1 MQSIRDD
8 EPSSAPTTSSVAAKD
23 QMEEEDTFV
32 PEHLNDP
39 IPDPETSFRSNTN
52 VPNTTPAPAT
62 PSTGGLTEEQRKLIE
77 AKRQEVR
84 NSTK

>member
-8 EPSSAPTTSSVAAKD
+8 EPLAPTTSGVPAKD

-32 PEHLNDP
+32 PEHFNDP
-39 IPDPETSFRSNTN
+39 IPDPESSFRSNTN
-52 VPNTTPAPAT
+52 VPSTTPAPAP
-62 PSTGGLTEEQRKLIE
+62 PSAGGLTEEQRKLIE